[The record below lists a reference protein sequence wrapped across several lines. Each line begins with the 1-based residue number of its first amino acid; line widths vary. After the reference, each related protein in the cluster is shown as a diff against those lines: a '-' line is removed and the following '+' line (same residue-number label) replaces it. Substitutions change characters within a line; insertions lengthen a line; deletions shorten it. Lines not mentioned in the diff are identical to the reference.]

1 MAVTDTQMDTG
12 IHARNEPQGIRMDL
26 AFDAARI
33 GVWEW
38 DPATGAII
46 CNRHMKSMCGIPANT
61 LVTFDSFIANV
72 CPEDRDH
79 ARSSLLQA
87 VQEGGS
93 QSMECRLL
101 NPNAAADRW
110 IVIEG
115 RAYSIPGPAV
125 HVIGTTQ
132 DISARKSADAQ
143 RDFALRDLE
152 HRMRN
157 VFSVLT
163 SVISLS
169 LRSAATPKQLA
180 AALQARVGALARAHQ
195 LLSAADVSGAVPLR
209 QVIEAELGPFTGLS
223 TVTLCGPPVKLG
235 NRQAMAM
242 NCIAHELTTNAV
254 KHGALA
260 HPQGQLFVRWS
271 IEPSLHTD
279 CLVLRWKETC
289 SDEVAAPVR
298 LGLGSKILSVSARLS
313 LRGDISLDFE
323 RDGLLAT
330 LVVPMPCLTGNAGH

>member
-1 MAVTDTQMDTG
+1 MVVTDTQMNNC
-12 IHARNEPQGIRMDL
+12 IHSASGPQGMRMDL

-33 GVWEW
+33 GIWEW
-38 DPATGAII
+38 DPTTGAII
-46 CNRHMKSMCGIPANT
+46 CNRYMKSMCRMPVNAP
-61 LVTFDSFIANV
+61 VSFDDFLANV

-79 ARSSLLQA
+79 ARSGLMQA
-87 VQEGGS
+87 VREGQ

-101 NPNAAADRW
+101 DPGAALDRW
-110 IVIEG
+110 VSIEG
-115 RAYSIPGPAV
+115 RAYAIPGQAV
-125 HVIGTTQ
+125 HVIGTAQ
-132 DISARKSADAQ
+132 DISARKNADAQ
-143 RDFALRDLE
+143 RELAMRDLE
-152 HRMRN
+152 HRIRN

-169 LRSAATPKQLA
+169 QRSAATPKQLA
-180 AALQARVGALARAHQ
+180 TALQARVGSLARAHQ
-195 LLSAADVSGAVPLR
+195 LLSAADVSGAVSLR
-209 QVIEAELGPFTGLS
+209 QVIEAELGPFTDLS
-223 TVTLCGPPVKLG
+223 TVTLCGPAVELG
-235 NRQAMAM
+235 NKQALAM

-254 KHGALA
+254 KHGALS
-260 HPQGQLFVRWS
+260 HLEGQLFVRWA
-271 IEPSLHTD
+271 IEPSLHTE